1 MVLEEQVAYVDFILL
16 LMLPQYCTLISDTS
30 LKFQKDAI
38 CHIIQNLTCN
48 TVIVGDVEEGGVFE
62 LSKKGDSDQS
72 KSFPKGANDGVTER
86 NTLSTHPK

>member
-1 MVLEEQVAYVDFILL
+1 L
-16 LMLPQYCTLISDTS
+16 LMLPQYCTFISDTS